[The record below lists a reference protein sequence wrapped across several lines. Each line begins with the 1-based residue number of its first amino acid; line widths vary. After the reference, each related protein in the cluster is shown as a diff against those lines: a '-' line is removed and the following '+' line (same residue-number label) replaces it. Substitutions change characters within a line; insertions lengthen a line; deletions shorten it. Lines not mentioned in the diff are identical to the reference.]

1 MPSPNRA
8 QPHII
13 RFGVFEAD
21 LRTGE
26 LRKSGAKIRVPDQ
39 PFQILVMLLQRPDEV
54 VSREELRQKL
64 WPADTFVDFE
74 HGVNSAVARLR
85 DLLGDSAD
93 SPRYIETLPR
103 RGYRFIGSVN
113 GGTPTR
119 QNRRLEWRNPSLA
132 VLPFENASADPESEY
147 VSDGISETLIHGL
160 AQLSGLRVMA
170 RSTVFHYKGK
180 AADPR
185 NVGRELNVGAVL
197 TGRIL
202 LRGDTLVVTA
212 ELVDVANGWQLW
224 GKQYNRKSQDIL
236 SVQDEIAQDISERL
250 RLSLSGPERNRL
262 TKRHTQ
268 DIEAYH
274 LYLKGRYCWNK
285 RTAEDVKRG
294 IEFFKRAIERDP
306 YFALAYAGIAD
317 SYYLLCSTRLAGLA
331 PEEAIPR
338 AEAAAL
344 RALQIDDTLAE
355 AHSSM
360 ASLRQNGWDWE
371 GAALEYKRAI
381 ELNPSYATA
390 HHWYAFYLVALGR
403 VDEAIGEAKRA
414 LDLDP
419 LSISINSDLALIFI
433 YARQPD
439 RAIDQY
445 EKTIELDPTFA
456 LAHQGLG
463 RAYLQKGM
471 RLEAMHHIRRA
482 VQLSGNSMAIS
493 WALAYAH
500 AVVGNAEEARAILDK
515 LLERS
520 MCSYVP
526 PMSIAMIYVGLG
538 DYEQAF
544 AWLDKAYAARD
555 EGLVMVK
562 IHPIFEGLHP
572 DPRFQDLL
580 RRMKL
585 TP

>member
-1 MPSPNRA
+1 MPSSNGE
-8 QPHII
+8 QPQII

-26 LRKSGAKIRVPDQ
+26 LRKSGAKIRVQDQ
-39 PFQILVMLLQRPDEV
+39 PFQILVMLLQRPDAV

-103 RGYRFIGSVN
+103 RGYRFIGPVN
-113 GGTPTR
+113 GGGPAR
-119 QNRRLEWRNPSLA
+119 QNRKRERKNPSLA
-132 VLPFENASADPESEY
+132 VLPFENASGDLETEY
-147 VSDGISETLIHGL
+147 VSDGISEALIHSL

-180 AADPR
+180 TADPR
-185 NVGRELNVGAVL
+185 SVGRELNAGAVL

-202 LRGDTLVVTA
+202 QRGDRLVVTA

-224 GKQYNRKSQDIL
+224 GRQYNRKSQDIL

-250 RLSLSGPERNRL
+250 RLSPTLQEKKRL

-268 DIEAYH
+268 DTEAYH

-285 RTAEDVKRG
+285 RTSEDIKRA

-306 YFALAYAGIAD
+306 NFALAHAGMAD
-317 SYYLLCSTRLAGLA
+317 SYYLLCGTGFAGL
-331 PEEAIPR
+331 PPGEAIPR

-360 ASLRQNGWDWE
+360 ASLLQNRWDWE
-371 GAALEYKRAI
+371 GAAREYKRAI
-381 ELNPSYATA
+381 ELNPSYATV
-390 HHWYAFYLVALGR
+390 HHWYAFYLAALGR
-403 VDEAIGEAKRA
+403 MEEAIEEAKWA

-419 LSISINSDLALIFI
+419 LSISINRDLALIFL
-433 YARQPD
+433 YAGQSD
-439 RAIDQY
+439 RAIHQY

-471 RLEAMHHIRRA
+471 CAEAIQHIGRA
-482 VQLSGNSMAIS
+482 AQLSGDSVATS
-493 WALAYAH
+493 SALAHAH
-500 AVVGNAEEARAILDK
+500 AVAGNAEEARAILEK

-526 PMSIAMIYVGLG
+526 PTSIAVIYVGLG
-538 DYEQAF
+538 DHEQAF
-544 AWLDKAYAARD
+544 AWLDKAYAIRD
-555 EGLVMVK
+555 DGLMMVK
-562 IHPIFEGLHP
+562 IHPIFQGLHP

-580 RRMKL
+580 RRMNL

>member
-1 MPSPNRA
+1 M
-8 QPHII
+8 
-13 RFGVFEAD
+13 
-21 LRTGE
+21 
-26 LRKSGAKIRVPDQ
+26 
-39 PFQILVMLLQRPDEV
+39 
-54 VSREELRQKL
+54 
-64 WPADTFVDFE
+64 
-74 HGVNSAVARLR
+74 NSAVSRLR

-113 GGTPTR
+113 GGGPTW
-119 QNRRLEWRNPSLA
+119 QNRKLERRNASLA
-132 VLPFENASADPESEY
+132 VLPFENASGDAETEY
-147 VSDGISETLIHGL
+147 ISDGISEALIHGL
-160 AQLSGLRVMA
+160 AQLAELRVMA
-170 RSTVFHYKGK
+170 RSTVFRYKGK
-180 AADPR
+180 TADPR

-236 SVQDEIAQDISERL
+236 SLQDEFDHGISERL
-250 RLSLSGPERNRL
+250 RLSLSRQEKKRL
-262 TKRHTQ
+262 SKRHTQ
-268 DIEAYH
+268 DIEAYN

-285 RTAEDVKRG
+285 RTAEDIKRG
-294 IEFFKRAIERDP
+294 IEFFERAIERDP
-306 YFALAYAGIAD
+306 DFALAYAGMAD
-317 SYYLLCSTRLAGLA
+317 SYYLLCGTGLAGLP

-371 GAALEYKRAI
+371 GAAREYKRAI

-390 HHWYAFYLVALGR
+390 RHWYAFHLVALGR
-403 VDEAIGEAKRA
+403 VDEAIEEAKRA
-414 LDLDP
+414 LQLDP
-419 LSISINSDLALIFI
+419 LSISINRDLALIFL
-433 YARQPD
+433 YARQPG
-439 RAIDQY
+439 RAIEQY

-471 RLEAMHHIRRA
+471 RLEAIQHIRRA
-482 VQLSGNSMAIS
+482 AQLSGDSVAIS
-493 WALAYAH
+493 SALAHAH
-500 AVVGNAEEARAILDK
+500 AVVGNAEEARAILEK

-526 PMSIAMIYVGLG
+526 PTSIAVIYVGLG

-544 AWLDKAYAARD
+544 AWLDKAYAVRD

-580 RRMKL
+580 LRMKL